1 MAIDE
6 TFVTV
11 ILILA
16 ILAAIPA
23 GVIVAV
29 YTAKRLSLVTISPV
43 IPWVLV
49 AGAVLLIGAALLFLL
64 PVSYRSGGSSEPAPV
79 TGDFQATPL
88 PRSPGMAE
96 DESCWYAEPAVDS
109 RSVANIPQWTYVQR
123 VEWCGDGFR
132 IVGTPIHRRSW
143 DTLKPFWSFERFFDV
158 TEGEWG
164 HERYLVFS
172 QAKFR
177 FCAVLQ
183 ALCIDDDDPSL
194 RMTVFGNGTFNVEY
208 KGDWTAG
215 EETVQVLRTS
225 VWEALLMALAGVL
238 AISPLVVGLIAG
250 GFISYAVEV
259 ERLSLCRHG
268 YVGRWHHSRGNIR
281 GARAAIR
288 LVCVDTSPHSREKP
302 APYPH
307 TGATFAQP
315 SYRRR
320 NVTPYFDTGPVSR
333 GMGLGLMAL
342 AATPS
347 ISPPHYSPI

>member
-29 YTAKRLSLVTISPV
+29 YAAKRLGPVTISPV

-238 AISPLVVGLIAG
+238 AVSPLAVGRGILLSQGGPASVCWPVGQPSREYAG
-250 GFISYAVEV
+250 LAEV
-259 ERLSLCRHG
+259 ERLSLCRRR
-268 YVGRWHHSRGNIR
+268 YAGRWDNPRGNIR
-281 GARAAIR
+281 GARVA
-288 LVCVDTSPHSREKP
+288 D
-302 APYPH
+302 
-307 TGATFAQP
+307 GAVLF
-315 SYRRR
+315 
-320 NVTPYFDTGPVSR
+320 G
-333 GMGLGLMAL
+333 
-342 AATPS
+342 
-347 ISPPHYSPI
+347 

>member
-1 MAIDE
+1 MAIDQ

-23 GVIVAV
+23 GVILAV
-29 YTAKRLSLVTISPV
+29 YVAKRLSPVTFSPV
-43 IPWVLV
+43 VPWVLV

-250 GFISYAVEV
+250 GFVAMRSK
-259 ERLSLCRHG
+259 LNGLHS
-268 YVGRWHHSRGNIR
+268 VG
-281 GARAAIR
+281 
-288 LVCVDTSPHSREKP
+288 
-302 APYPH
+302 
-307 TGATFAQP
+307 TGMLAGGTTLAGIFA
-315 SYRRR
+315 
-320 NVTPYFDTGPVSR
+320 
-333 GMGLGLMAL
+333 GLAL
-342 AATPS
+342 LFG
-347 ISPPHYSPI
+347 

>member
-29 YTAKRLSLVTISPV
+29 YTAKRLGPVTFSPV

-49 AGAVLLIGAALLFLL
+49 AAVVLLIGAALLFLM
-64 PVSYRSGGSSEPAPV
+64 PVKYTSESYSEPALV

-109 RSVANIPQWTYVQR
+109 RSLANIPQWRYAQR
-123 VEWCGDGFR
+123 VEWCGDGSR
-132 IVGTPIHRRSW
+132 IVGTPLETRSL
-143 DTLKPFWSFERFFDV
+143 DALAPFWKFERYHQAS
-158 TEGEWG
+158 EGG
-164 HERYLVFS
+164 GVHSYRVFS

-238 AISPLVVGLIAG
+238 AISPLAVGLVAG
-250 GFISYAVEV
+250 GFVAMRSK
-259 ERLSLCRHG
+259 LNGLHS
-268 YVGRWHHSRGNIR
+268 VG
-281 GARAAIR
+281 
-288 LVCVDTSPHSREKP
+288 
-302 APYPH
+302 
-307 TGATFAQP
+307 TGMLAGGTTLAGIFA
-315 SYRRR
+315 
-320 NVTPYFDTGPVSR
+320 
-333 GMGLGLMAL
+333 GLAL
-342 AATPS
+342 LFG
-347 ISPPHYSPI
+347 